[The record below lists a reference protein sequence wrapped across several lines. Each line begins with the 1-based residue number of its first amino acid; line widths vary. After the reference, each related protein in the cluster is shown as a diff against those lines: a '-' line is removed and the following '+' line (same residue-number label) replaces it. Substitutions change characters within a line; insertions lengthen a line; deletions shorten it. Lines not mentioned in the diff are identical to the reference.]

1 MIRSY
6 ELRDLEKYEKYAQL
20 FLEIADITADV
31 LSCSPYFSAENWI
44 RSARNVL
51 PQADR
56 RTQDLFE
63 FNARAL
69 ITTWG
74 RYRQSI
80 AGLLDY
86 SNRQWAEIIRDYAL
100 PRWKEFITRHREA
113 LASGKAPEP
122 ADYWQMEWTWANKK
136 SSPANEREH
145 KADTKIPVP
154 DLKALARTV
163 YGKYSAAELERSIRM
178 PAGKQPVNLASG
190 LVFTGSVEADAG
202 HPYSNL
208 TNGALDA
215 TWKAA
220 GNSWPVELTLD
231 LKGDHEI
238 QAVSFTFPQIAGD
251 FPLDY
256 SIQVFHNETW
266 QEIPVQSGSHLIGTV
281 SVPCRCTASAVRL
294 ILVPAKGREDL
305 VAELA
310 DISVYG
316 DPQIAEEGEAE
327 N

>member
-1 MIRSY
+1 
-6 ELRDLEKYEKYAQL
+6 
-20 FLEIADITADV
+20 
-31 LSCSPYFSAENWI
+31 
-44 RSARNVL
+44 
-51 PQADR
+51 
-56 RTQDLFE
+56 
-63 FNARAL
+63 
-69 ITTWG
+69 
-74 RYRQSI
+74 
-80 AGLLDY
+80 
-86 SNRQWAEIIRDYAL
+86 
-100 PRWKEFITRHREA
+100 
-113 LASGKAPEP
+113 
-122 ADYWQMEWTWANKK
+122 MEWAWANKK
-136 SSPANEREH
+136 SGPAGTPENEITEKRNNEG
-145 KADTKIPVP
+145 TKEQDPALHHGMQAP
-154 DLKALARTV
+154 DLKTLARTV

-256 SIQVFHNETW
+256 SIQVFYNEAW
-266 QEIPVQSGSHLIGTV
+266 EEIPVQSGSHLIGTV

-316 DPQIAEEGEAE
+316 DPQIAEKGEAE